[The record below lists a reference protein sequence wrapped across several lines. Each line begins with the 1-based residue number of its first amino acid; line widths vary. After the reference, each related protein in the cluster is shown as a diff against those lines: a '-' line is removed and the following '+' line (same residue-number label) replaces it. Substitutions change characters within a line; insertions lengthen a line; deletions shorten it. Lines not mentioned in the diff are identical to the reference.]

1 MKKEPINID
10 AFGYVRLHVYV
21 HVSEDEFIAVEKYV
35 AEMHNSL
42 YRNDSYGDADLRRFV
57 YQKLTEGNIFIEQ
70 SKVDTIVNAL
80 YDYMFEKGYLLSI
93 DWVGKF
99 DKWCDWKQTL
109 SEAINEFILFHEYMP
124 NVIRM
129 SGYTR
134 SQIEFISQMTT
145 NADYEEIK
153 DLLKFQINNSLPD
166 KHFILLYSLDDDNDD
181 DNDND
186 KPHVKSPTDMM
197 LIDF

>member
-1 MKKEPINID
+1 
-10 AFGYVRLHVYV
+10 
-21 HVSEDEFIAVEKYV
+21 
-35 AEMHNSL
+35 
-42 YRNDSYGDADLRRFV
+42 
-57 YQKLTEGNIFIEQ
+57 
-70 SKVDTIVNAL
+70 
-80 YDYMFEKGYLLSI
+80 
-93 DWVGKF
+93 
-99 DKWCDWKQTL
+99 
-109 SEAINEFILFHEYMP
+109 
-124 NVIRM
+124 M